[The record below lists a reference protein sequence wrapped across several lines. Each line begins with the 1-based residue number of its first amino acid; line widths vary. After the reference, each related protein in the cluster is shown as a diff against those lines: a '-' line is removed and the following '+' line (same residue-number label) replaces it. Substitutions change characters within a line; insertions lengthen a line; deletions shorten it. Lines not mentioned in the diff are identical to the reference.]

1 MEGRLKIH
9 RDPFRLRCWLRV
21 TVNCHL
27 CPERYRV
34 FSHRGNGCPGVSLT
48 LNKLELAFD
57 VQSYSPTQVAL
68 RRLTRAEADCW
79 QGGREL
85 LTSRFLFLL
94 RATLT
99 SNSMEIREH
108 QDEPGMRN
116 LRVGE

>member
-79 QGGREL
+79 QGGEGVVNEPL
-85 LTSRFLFLL
+85 LIFTARHFDEQFDGNTRTPG
-94 RATLT
+94 RA
-99 SNSMEIREH
+99 R
-108 QDEPGMRN
+108 DEKF
-116 LRVGE
+116 VGE